1 MATPYVAYPA
11 SDLGVPRYRLLQL
24 ASRLLFK
31 PVTFSLS
38 QMADRLGT
46 VKNAEGTDRVSFRAL
61 ALNCLLYLND
71 IVATEDDA
79 VAWLRERIE
88 DERGRFRIWASN
100 LGALHNENSAK
111 SLEFRLR
118 NSERMHQSVTDGL
131 KRLEDLTYRIYRI
144 VSGILPNRIAKFPAG
159 DDERLDTSECQVGTY
174 LAPCWLTSFQLDLPR
189 QALLADGY
197 RLTYPVLYCSAKT
210 LSMSNPC
217 ALPSSPI
224 IFIFIIIPAT
234 TPRLPQPSV
243 PTGFIALHS
252 IAQAASRHLLS
263 VASPCTVSLG
273 RRFGV
278 CFGDKGDVEDITEAD
293 IISTVEFDHTGN
305 YLATGDKGGRV
316 VLFERNETKKTCEYK
331 FHTEFQSHE
340 PEFDYLKSL
349 EIEEKINKIK
359 WCRRQNASH
368 YLLSTNDKT
377 IKLWKVFEKSL
388 KVPAPVAEPPV
399 RLPQMRFKTPMEL
412 KLPRL
417 THHDTVVAAVPRRT
431 YANAHAY
438 HINSISVNSDGETFI
453 SSDDLRINLW
463 NLNIQDQ
470 SFNIVDIKPANMEEL
485 TEVITAAE
493 FHPVSCNWFMY
504 ASSKGTIKLADMR
517 ESALCDQHAKLFE
530 QEEDPASRSFFSEII
545 SSISDVRFSHD
556 GRYILS
562 RDYLTV
568 KIWDVNMERQPV
580 KTIPIHEHLRPR
592 LCDTYENDSIFDK
605 FEVVFSGDAK
615 NVMTG
620 SYNNNFMIYPSDPE
634 KETEVVLQADKSAFK
649 AKKVG
654 IPTPINSSTSSPAA
668 GAGQGQRMR
677 KETDADQ
684 IDFNKKILHMSWHP
698 FEDSIAIAATNNGSG
713 IWRLQE
719 VWLLRC
725 RSAVETTFY
734 TYLTISRT
742 GLPPLLPE
750 RYFALYALTL
760 IRRHA
765 PCAESHAVARNGA
778 VTPKVINA
786 GPSLEKAELYGIHD
800 QRSTHS
806 KLMGLAGRIFIETI
820 PQWLTVGA
828 MLALIFGGCCSNV
841 FALEAIVKVE
851 PASGTLLTFVQFLF
865 VAVTGYVSQFDATRP
880 PFFIRPNRVPIRRWL
895 INIVLFFSI
904 NLLNNHAF
912 SYDISVPVHIILR
925 SGGSITT
932 IVAGSLYGK
941 RYSRIQVTA
950 VVLLTIGQSGSES
963 SHELSAPSFST
974 GLGILFVAQ
983 ALSAVMGLYTEETYK
998 QYGPQWKEN
1007 LFYSHI
1013 LSLPLFLPFTKS
1025 LVRQFMRLV
1034 DSPPLVLRLPIDQAS
1049 LMTLPEGWQK
1059 AAEGIYIPSQVTY
1072 LALNVLTQYACI
1084 RGVNLLAA
1092 VSSALTVTIV
1102 LNIRKL
1108 VSLLLSIWLFGNRLA
1123 TGTLV
1128 GAVVVF
1134 SAGAL
1139 YSLDSKQKEK
1149 KPTASTRPKADSGRV
1164 GQAIEH
1170 DDSADEDDEDEEE
1183 ADNGHSLHR
1192 AESVG
1197 VRASADEPSP
1207 ALEDGMLLR
1216 DMLRKTTFYDP
1227 VAERQNSQTDA
1238 KLFYQMGKRDLV
1250 KNDAGSW
1257 SHSHPTP
1264 HCSPPTLPKR
1274 RRRSQYPRAASYQAE
1289 SSVSTVGC
1297 SKLHFSTY
1305 PRLA

>member
-1 MATPYVAYPA
+1 MV
-11 SDLGVPRYRLLQL
+11 
-24 ASRLLFK
+24 
-31 PVTFSLS
+31 
-38 QMADRLGT
+38 
-46 VKNAEGTDRVSFRAL
+46 EGD
-61 ALNCLLYLND
+61 
-71 IVATEDDA
+71 
-79 VAWLRERIE
+79 
-88 DERGRFRIWASN
+88 SN
-100 LGALHNENSAK
+100 SP
-111 SLEFRLR
+111 
-118 NSERMHQSVTDGL
+118 TW
-131 KRLEDLTYRIYRI
+131 
-144 VSGILPNRIAKFPAG
+144 KF
-159 DDERLDTSECQVGTY
+159 TQ
-174 LAPCWLTSFQLDLPR
+174 
-189 QALLADGY
+189 
-197 RLTYPVLYCSAKT
+197 
-210 LSMSNPC
+210 
-217 ALPSSPI
+217 
-224 IFIFIIIPAT
+224 
-234 TPRLPQPSV
+234 
-243 PTGFIALHS
+243 
-252 IAQAASRHLLS
+252 
-263 VASPCTVSLG
+263 
-273 RRFGV
+273 

-388 KVPAPVAEPPV
+388 KVVAENNLSHDLTPGNVAGVGGGAPRPV
-399 RLPQMRFKTPMEL
+399 PQSHFKSMGEL

-493 FHPVSCNWFMY
+493 FHPISCNWFMY

-530 QEEDPASRSFFSEII
+530 QEEDPSSRSFFSEII

-634 KETEVVLQADKSAFK
+634 KEIEVVLQADKSAFK

-654 IPTPINSSTSSPAA
+654 IPTPINPSTSPTATNGGKKGGSRAGSPAA

-698 FEDSIAIAATNNGSG
+698 FEDSIAIAATNNVSLATASSDSMTGRSVP
-713 IWRLQE
+713 RRRQT
-719 VWLLRC
+719 LR
-725 RSAVETTFY
+725 
-734 TYLTISRT
+734 
-742 GLPPLLPE
+742 
-750 RYFALYALTL
+750 
-760 IRRHA
+760 
-765 PCAESHAVARNGA
+765 ESHAASRNGA
-778 VTPKVINA
+778 PVTPKVINA
-786 GPSLEKAELYGIHD
+786 GPSLEKAELYGIDD
-800 QRSTHS
+800 QRPTFS
-806 KLMGLAGRIFIETI
+806 KLTGLAGRILIETI
-820 PQWLTVGA
+820 PQWLAVGA
-828 MLALIFGGCCSNV
+828 MLSLIFGGCCSNV
-841 FALEAIVKVE
+841 FALEAIINNGLRWLLL
-851 PASGTLLTFVQFLF
+851 GTLLTFVQFLF
-865 VAVTGYVSQFDATRP
+865 VAVTGYVSQFDWTRP
-880 PFFIRPNRVPIRRWL
+880 PFFVKPNRVPIRRWL

-904 NLLNNHAF
+904 NVLNNHAF

-932 IVAGSLYGK
+932 MIAGSLYGK
-941 RYSRIQVTA
+941 RYSRIQVVA
-950 VVLLTIGQSGSES
+950 VLLLTVGVETVTQEDT
-963 SHELSAPSFST
+963 APKFST
-974 GLGILFVAQ
+974 GLAVLLVAQ
-983 ALSAVMGLYTEETYK
+983 ILSAIMGLYTEDTYQK
-998 QYGPQWKEN
+998 YGPHWKEN
-1007 LFYSHI
+1007 LFYSHL
-1013 LSLPLFLPFTKS
+1013 LSLPLFLPFSRS
-1025 LVRQFMRLV
+1025 LVSQFVRLA
-1034 DSPPLVLRLPIDQAS
+1034 SSKPLALP
-1049 LMTLPEGWQK
+1049 
-1059 AAEGIYIPSQVTY
+1059 AAIGQTNITSIPSNVQHKIGGIYIPSQVAY
-1072 LALNVLTQYACI
+1072 LAINVLTQYACI

-1092 VSSALTVTIV
+1092 ASSALTVTIV

-1123 TGTLV
+1123 AGTLV
-1128 GAVVVF
+1128 GAIVVF
-1134 SAGAL
+1134 SAGGL
-1139 YSLDSKQKEK
+1139 YSLDSRK
-1149 KPTASTRPKADSGRV
+1149 KPAPK
-1164 GQAIEH
+1164 
-1170 DDSADEDDEDEEE
+1170 
-1183 ADNGHSLHR
+1183 
-1192 AESVG
+1192 
-1197 VRASADEPSP
+1197 
-1207 ALEDGMLLR
+1207 
-1216 DMLRKTTFYDP
+1216 
-1227 VAERQNSQTDA
+1227 
-1238 KLFYQMGKRDLV
+1238 GK
-1250 KNDAGSW
+1250 AGG
-1257 SHSHPTP
+1257 
-1264 HCSPPTLPKR
+1264 K
-1274 RRRSQYPRAASYQAE
+1274 A
-1289 SSVSTVGC
+1289 G
-1297 SKLHFSTY
+1297 
-1305 PRLA
+1305 